1 MVIKRFA
8 IFESLF
14 MQDTLITYADPR
26 CMQGAC
32 SLMIMVESLWLIG
45 RG

>member
-14 MQDTLITYADPR
+14 MLDTLITYANPR

-32 SLMIMVESLWLIG
+32 SLDYG
-45 RG
+45 RVSVAHW